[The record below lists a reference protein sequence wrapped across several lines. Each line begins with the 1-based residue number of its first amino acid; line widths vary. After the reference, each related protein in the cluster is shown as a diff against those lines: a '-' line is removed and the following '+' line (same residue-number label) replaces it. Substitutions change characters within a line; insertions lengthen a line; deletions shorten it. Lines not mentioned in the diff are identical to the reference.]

1 MNEKHNKQITATVVI
16 GVLFTL
22 MFAALAAM
30 YIFVREFPVVIR
42 IGYGGLMIAMA
53 VGMIHIMKAR
63 IAEIRKGENDDLSNY

>member
-1 MNEKHNKQITATVVI
+1 MNEKHNKQVTSPLLLS

-63 IAEIRKGENDDLSNY
+63 IAEIPERGK